1 MYTAGNRDG
10 WQTNHQQRQGD
21 PHSVSIGQGE
31 SSILKS
37 YSSVATVPTKPSL
50 TPEQT
55 QLNPGCFF
63 WSLLSV
69 YTGSA
74 FRKFVH
80 FGFTLGPPRVYF
92 TSLN

>member
-1 MYTAGNRDG
+1 MYTTGNRDG

-50 TPEQT
+50 PPEQT
-55 QLNPGCFF
+55 QLNPGCF
-63 WSLLSV
+63 SLGVYSV
-69 YTGSA
+69 
-74 FRKFVH
+74 
-80 FGFTLGPPRVYF
+80 FTLGLLLENLSILGLLWVH
-92 TSLN
+92 